1 MSYELLVAFAS
12 FALVASITPGPNNLM
27 LMASGTNFGYARTIP
42 HMLGV
47 SFGFTAMVLM
57 IGLGLSQVFTAFPA
71 AHVVLKVA
79 CVVYM
84 LYLAFK
90 IATSSPHPKQGRT
103 NAKPMTFLQAV
114 AFQWVNPKGWSM
126 ALTAV
131 TAYAVGNNVW
141 SYVLVALV
149 FGIINMPSICV
160 WMAMGVQLRQFL
172 SNPRAMRAFNIV
184 AAVLLIGSLYPVVF
198 SH

>member
-1 MSYELLVAFAS
+1 
-12 FALVASITPGPNNLM
+12 
-27 LMASGTNFGYARTIP
+27 
-42 HMLGV
+42 
-47 SFGFTAMVLM
+47 
-57 IGLGLSQVFTAFPA
+57 
-71 AHVVLKVA
+71 
-79 CVVYM
+79 
-84 LYLAFK
+84 
-90 IATSSPHPKQGRT
+90 
-103 NAKPMTFLQAV
+103 MTFLQAV